1 MPSKKPDLLN
11 RVFASAMPAGFAGTA
26 GRSLAASLLFG
37 AALFASCSG
46 DGETDSPD
54 DEDNRSSGFSATVVA
69 SDEFLQLRV
78 AVNECL
84 ERLGYADI
92 DSPEGVLLLDGS
104 RFRTESG
111 SGFTVSG
118 QVLYFLAD
126 REACGEEVGFLDFI
140 RASGHETSGA
150 EVSQEQIDEAN
161 AFHLARYNC
170 VTERG
175 WDVRPPVQYQGQV
188 HFFPFSES
196 DEEYDAFRAD
206 MDACANEIREEGE

>member
-1 MPSKKPDLLN
+1 MPLKKPDLLN
-11 RVFASAMPAGFAGTA
+11 RVFASAMPAGFDGTVGRAFAGA
-26 GRSLAASLLFG
+26 LLCG

-46 DGETDSPD
+46 DGATDSLGD
-54 DEDNRSSGFSATVVA
+54 DNQSAGSSATVVA
-69 SDEFLQLRV
+69 SDEFQELRT

-84 ERLGYADI
+84 EGLGYSDI

-126 REACGEEVGFLDFI
+126 REVCGEEVGFLDFI
-140 RASGHETSGA
+140 RASGLESGGA

-196 DEEYDAFRAD
+196 DEEYDAFQAD